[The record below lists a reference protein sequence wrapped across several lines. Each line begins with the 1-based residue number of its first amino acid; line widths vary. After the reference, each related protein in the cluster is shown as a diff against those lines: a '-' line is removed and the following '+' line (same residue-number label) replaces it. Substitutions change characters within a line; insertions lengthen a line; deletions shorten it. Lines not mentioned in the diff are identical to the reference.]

1 MPGLVFT
8 VTGCIY
14 LMVVAAYFLCLD
26 SGIAKDLIIA
36 WSWRCWCANSCRKSC
51 CKSCSWRCLL
61 TFHKLLFPLTC
72 FILQNILYF
81 LWEKHIPECL
91 HMLPIW
97 RFLFCFPF
105 SIWSGEM
112 EICWLKRFTHQTL
125 FIKLISGWPFR
136 LSKWEVLMF
145 ISKSFLMSISS

>member
-8 VTGCIY
+8 VSGCIY

-51 CKSCSWRCLL
+51 CKSCSWRCLP

-81 LWEKHIPECL
+81 LRVAYSR
-91 HMLPIW
+91 LPSYASYLKVS
-97 RFLFCFPF
+97 FLFPLFH
-105 SIWSGEM
+105 
-112 EICWLKRFTHQTL
+112 LKRGDGDLLIERFTHQTL
-125 FIKLISGWPFR
+125 FIKLISGWPFG

-145 ISKSFLMSISS
+145 ISISFLMSISS